1 MRKAI
6 AVIAALGIL
15 GITSQAMAD
24 DAAAG
29 GSGASATVTT
39 APAAVKVKGARK
51 YGAAGCGLGSIVFGN
66 SPGIV
71 QIFAVTTNATF
82 YSQLY
87 GITSGTSNCDE
98 SGPGQDSARI
108 FIDANRETLA
118 KDISRGK
125 GETIA
130 SLTTLAGCSDANAV
144 GMSLQKSFKTIFPN
158 AAVSNESVSNEIIS
172 TLKSDKSL
180 SCAL

>member
-6 AVIAALGIL
+6 AMVAVLGVL
-15 GITSQAMAD
+15 GVSSQAFAD
-24 DAAAG
+24 DAPKE
-29 GSGASATVTT
+29 GASATVSTT
-39 APAAVKVKGARK
+39 TTPAVKVKTAHK
-51 YGAAGCGLGSIVFGN
+51 FGAAGCGLGSIVFGN

-71 QIFAVTTNATF
+71 QIFAATTNGTS

-87 GITSGTSNCDE
+87 GITSGTSNCDDTGGG
-98 SGPGQDSARI
+98 SDSARI
-108 FIDANRETLA
+108 FIDANREALA

-130 SLTTLAGCSDANAV
+130 SLTKLAGCSDSNAV
-144 GMSLQKSFKTIFPN
+144 GMSLQKNFKVIFPS
-158 AAVSNESVSNEIIS
+158 AAVSNENVSDRIIS
-172 TLKSDKSL
+172 TLSSDKSL

>member
-6 AVIAALGIL
+6 AVIAVLGVF
-15 GITSQAMAD
+15 GVSSQAFAAD
-24 DAAAG
+24 E
-29 GSGASATVTT
+29 SGASATVTT
-39 APAAVKVKGARK
+39 APAKVSVKGARK

-71 QIFAVTTNATF
+71 QIFAATTNATF
-82 YSQLY
+82 ATQLY
-87 GITSGTSNCDE
+87 GITTGTSNCDE

-108 FIDANRETLA
+108 FIDANREALA

-130 SLTTLAGCSDANAV
+130 SLTKLAGCSDSNAV
-144 GMSLQKSFKTIFPN
+144 GMSLQKSFKVIFPN
-158 AAVSNESVSNEIIS
+158 GAVSNETVSDQIIS
-172 TLKSDKSL
+172 TLSSDKSL
-180 SCAL
+180 SCTL

>member
-6 AVIAALGIL
+6 AVVAVLGVL
-15 GITSQAMAD
+15 GMSSQAFAAD
-24 DAAAG
+24 DAPKE
-29 GSGASATVTT
+29 GATATVTT
-39 APAAVKVKGARK
+39 SPAKVSVKGARK

-71 QIFAVTTNATF
+71 QIFAATTNATF
-82 YSQLY
+82 ATQLY
-87 GITSGTSNCDE
+87 GITTGTSNCDE

-108 FIDANRETLA
+108 FIDANREALA

-130 SLTTLAGCSDANAV
+130 SLTKLAGCSDSNAV
-144 GMSLQKSFKTIFPN
+144 GMSLQKSFKVIFPN
-158 AAVSNESVSNEIIS
+158 GAVSNETVSDQIIT
-172 TLKSDKSL
+172 TLSSDKSL
-180 SCAL
+180 SCTL